1 MTDSR
6 KPPAKVVPVHRGK
19 LQTSNAIN
27 MADTCQRA
35 WIESDRH
42 RSQPE
47 SEREPFL
54 TTGSGSEASETS
66 SLECEQLCT
75 GTRAREKKKACI
87 FSIDLER
94 GLGGGRCGRA
104 AEPGTPSGSV
114 GSTGTS
120 SVGGSSSNDNSHSDA
135 KLVDKLRKVNRRKRK
150 QRPASRTAKLLQLCQ
165 CCPWT
170 VPWSLLIVSALQIAI
185 FTYNNDA
192 INQQLIFSPVKQ
204 YEVSVSFYGSI
215 SISSTAVSD
224 EIFKKPTL
232 LPQQVWRFVTY
243 TFLHA
248 GNVHLVLNIIIQILV
263 AFPLETEQG
272 HGKVLLVYFAG
283 TLAGA
288 LGASVFEPTLMV
300 GASAGV
306 YCLLMSHIPHIIMNF
321 RTLSYRYYRLIAVLM
336 LCISDVM
343 YSIRHCLTKGNLQ
356 PRIGVAAHISG
367 ALCGLLIGFVVYRS
381 KVAPDTTKEVA
392 VFRALRYLASV
403 LLLAWLGCTVLYNLD
418 RSHVIQI
425 L

>member
-1 MTDSR
+1 MTDAR
-6 KPPAKVVPVHRGK
+6 KPAAKVVPVHRG
-19 LQTSNAIN
+19 T
-27 MADTCQRA
+27 ADTCQRA
-35 WIESDRH
+35 WIESDR
-42 RSQPE
+42 RRQPE

-54 TTGSGSEASETS
+54 APAGSAPDGGETTG
-66 SLECEQLCT
+66 LECERLCEL
-75 GTRAREKKKACI
+75 EKKNARI

-94 GLGGGRCGRA
+94 DGGKRC
-104 AEPGTPSGSV
+104 PGTGELTPGSGSSV
-114 GSTGTS
+114 SRSSSSSGSSNS
-120 SVGGSSSNDNSHSDA
+120 SSSSNDDSHSDA

-150 QRPASRTAKLLQLCQ
+150 QPTSRTARLLQLCQ

-170 VPWSLLIVSALQIAI
+170 VPWSLLVVSALQIAI
-185 FTYNNDA
+185 FTCNNDA
-192 INQQLIFSPVKQ
+192 LSQKLIFSPVKQ
-204 YEVSVSFYGSI
+204 YE
-215 SISSTAVSD
+215 
-224 EIFKKPTL
+224 
-232 LPQQVWRFVTY
+232 VWRFVTY

-248 GNVHLVLNIIIQILV
+248 GAIHLVLNIIIQILV

-272 HGKVLLVYFAG
+272 HGKVLLVYFTG
-283 TLAGA
+283 IVAGA

-367 ALCGLLIGFVVYRS
+367 AACGLLIGFVVYQS
-381 KVAPDTTKEVA
+381 KVQPDSSSAIV
-392 VFRALRYLASV
+392 VLRVLRCLAMV

>member
-1 MTDSR
+1 MNDSR
-6 KPPAKVVPVHRGK
+6 KLPAKIVPVHRGK
-19 LQTSNAIN
+19 PQTNAT

-42 RSQPE
+42 LRPE

-54 TTGSGSEASETS
+54 TTGSGSEGSETS

-75 GTRAREKKKACI
+75 GTRAREKKKARI

-94 GLGGGRCGRA
+94 GIGGKRCDSTGER
-104 AEPGTPSGSV
+104 TPSGSV
-114 GSTGTS
+114 GSTGT
-120 SVGGSSSNDNSHSDA
+120 GSTSNDDSHSDA

-192 INQQLIFSPVKQ
+192 INQKLIFSPVKQ
-204 YEVSVSFYGSI
+204 YE
-215 SISSTAVSD
+215 
-224 EIFKKPTL
+224 
-232 LPQQVWRFVTY
+232 VWRFVTY

-381 KVAPDTTKEVA
+381 TVGPDTSKAVA
-392 VFRALRYLASV
+392 VFRTLRYLASV
-403 LLLAWLGCTVLYNLD
+403 LLVAWLGCTVLYNLD

>member
-6 KPPAKVVPVHRGK
+6 KPMPPARIVPVHRGK
-19 LQTSNAIN
+19 ATTATEP
-27 MADTCQRA
+27 DTCQRA
-35 WIESDRH
+35 WMESDIPDRVP
-42 RSQPE
+42 PE

-54 TTGSGSEASETS
+54 GAVGGSDGSETS
-66 SLECEQLCT
+66 SLECERLCT
-75 GTRAREKKKACI
+75 AQVFPKKARI

-94 GLGGGRCGRA
+94 GGGGHGKTS
-104 AEPGTPSGSV
+104 GQVTPTGSV
-114 GSTGTS
+114 GSGDCT
-120 SVGGSSSNDNSHSDA
+120 SNDDSHSDA
-135 KLVDKLRKVNRRKRK
+135 KLWAGGPANRNANRRKRK
-150 QRPASRTAKLLQLCQ
+150 RPASRLLQLCQ

-170 VPWSLLIVSALQIAI
+170 VPWSLLIVSALQIAV
-185 FTYNNDA
+185 FTYSNDA
-192 INQQLIFSPVKQ
+192 INQKLIFSPVKQ
-204 YEVSVSFYGSI
+204 YE
-215 SISSTAVSD
+215 
-224 EIFKKPTL
+224 
-232 LPQQVWRFVTY
+232 VWRFVTY

-248 GNVHLVLNIIIQILV
+248 GRVHLVLNIIIQLLV

-283 TLAGA
+283 IVAGG
-288 LGASVFEPTLMV
+288 LGASVFEPSLMV

-306 YCLLMSHIPHIIMNF
+306 YCLLMSHIPHIMMNF

-336 LCISDVM
+336 LCISDVL

-367 ALCGLLIGFVVYRS
+367 ALCGLLIGFVIYRPKVEPEAS
-381 KVAPDTTKEVA
+381 KAIVM
-392 VFRALRYLASV
+392 FRSLRYLAVV
-403 LLLAWLGCTVLYNLD
+403 LLLAWLVGTVLYNLE

>member
-19 LQTSNAIN
+19 TTTNAITG
-27 MADTCQRA
+27 TCQRA
-35 WIESDRH
+35 WIENDRH
-42 RSQPE
+42 RQPE

-54 TTGSGSEASETS
+54 TTGSGSDGSETS
-66 SLECEQLCT
+66 SLECEQLCG
-75 GTRAREKKKACI
+75 GTRVREKKKPRI

-94 GLGGGRCGRA
+94 GGGKRCDSTGDL
-104 AEPGTPSGSV
+104 TPSGSV
-114 GSTGTS
+114 GSTGTGTS
-120 SVGGSSSNDNSHSDA
+120 AGSSSTSNEDSHSDA
-135 KLVDKLRKVNRRKRK
+135 KLVDKLQKVNRRKRK
-150 QRPASRTAKLLQLCQ
+150 QPASRTARLLQLCQ

-192 INQQLIFSPVKQ
+192 INQKLIFSPVKQ
-204 YEVSVSFYGSI
+204 YEV
-215 SISSTAVSD
+215 
-224 EIFKKPTL
+224 
-232 LPQQVWRFVTY
+232 WRFITY

-272 HGKVLLVYFAG
+272 HGKVLFVYFSG

-367 ALCGLLIGFVVYRS
+367 AVCGLLIGFVIYRS
-381 KVAPDTTKEVA
+381 KVEPDASKV
-392 VFRALRYLASV
+392 VVMFRSLRYLATV

>member
-19 LQTSNAIN
+19 TTTNAV
-27 MADTCQRA
+27 AETCQRA

-42 RSQPE
+42 RQPE

-54 TTGSGSEASETS
+54 TTGSSTDGSETS

-75 GTRAREKKKACI
+75 GTRAREKKKPRI
-87 FSIDLER
+87 FAIDLER
-94 GLGGGRCGRA
+94 GGGKRQCDGSTG
-104 AEPGTPSGSV
+104 ELTPSGSV
-114 GSTGTS
+114 GSTGTGTS
-120 SVGGSSSNDNSHSDA
+120 ADSRTSNEDSHSDA
-135 KLVDKLRKVNRRKRK
+135 KLVDKLQKVNRRKRK
-150 QRPASRTAKLLQLCQ
+150 QPESRTAKLIQLCQ

-185 FTYNNDA
+185 FTYDNDA
-192 INQQLIFSPVKQ
+192 INQKLIFSPVKQ
-204 YEVSVSFYGSI
+204 YEV
-215 SISSTAVSD
+215 
-224 EIFKKPTL
+224 
-232 LPQQVWRFVTY
+232 WRFVTY
-243 TFLHA
+243 TFLHM
-248 GNVHLVLNIIIQILV
+248 GTVHLVLNIIIQILV

-272 HGKVLLVYFAG
+272 HGKVLFVYFIG

-343 YSIRHCLTKGNLQ
+343 YSIRHCLTKGNHQ

-367 ALCGLLIGFVVYRS
+367 AVCGLLIGFVVYRS
-381 KVAPDTTKEVA
+381 KVEPDTSKVVV
-392 VFRALRYLASV
+392 VFRTLRYLATV
-403 LLLAWLGCTVLYNLD
+403 LLLAWIGVTVLYNLD

>member
-1 MTDSR
+1 MPAVDFLSLIHPKKQQSKHPPTPPNMTDSR

-19 LQTSNAIN
+19 LQTSNAIT

-75 GTRAREKKKACI
+75 GTRAREKKKARI

-94 GLGGGRCGRA
+94 GLGGGRCDRA

-120 SVGGSSSNDNSHSDA
+120 SVGGSSSNDDSHSDA

-204 YEVSVSFYGSI
+204 YE
-215 SISSTAVSD
+215 
-224 EIFKKPTL
+224 
-232 LPQQVWRFVTY
+232 VWRFVTY

>member
-19 LQTSNAIN
+19 TATNTITGTS
-27 MADTCQRA
+27 QRA
-35 WIESDRH
+35 WIENDRH
-42 RSQPE
+42 RQPE

-54 TTGSGSEASETS
+54 TTGSGSDGSETS
-66 SLECEQLCT
+66 SLECEQLCV
-75 GTRAREKKKACI
+75 GTHEKKKPRI

-94 GLGGGRCGRA
+94 GGGKRRCDRTD
-104 AEPGTPSGSV
+104 ELTPSGSV
-114 GSTGTS
+114 GSTGTGTSAVS
-120 SVGGSSSNDNSHSDA
+120 STSNEDSHSNA
-135 KLVDKLRKVNRRKRK
+135 KLVDKLQKVNRRKRK
-150 QRPASRTAKLLQLCQ
+150 QPESRTAKLLQLCQ

-185 FTYNNDA
+185 FTYDNDA
-192 INQQLIFSPVKQ
+192 INQKLIFSPVKQ
-204 YEVSVSFYGSI
+204 Y
-215 SISSTAVSD
+215 
-224 EIFKKPTL
+224 
-232 LPQQVWRFVTY
+232 
-243 TFLHA
+243 
-248 GNVHLVLNIIIQILV
+248 QILV

-272 HGKVLLVYFAG
+272 HGKVLLVYFSG

-288 LGASVFEPTLMV
+288 LGASVFEPTRMV

-306 YCLLMSHIPHIIMNF
+306 YCLLMSHIPHIMMNF

-336 LCISDVM
+336 LCISDVL

-367 ALCGLLIGFVVYRS
+367 AVCGLLIGLVVYRS
-381 KVAPDTTKEVA
+381 KEEPDTSKVIV
-392 VFRALRYLASV
+392 VFRSLRYLASV

-425 L
+425 LSP